1 MKKLVLLF
9 SAFLFSLPLFA
20 QAPTAA
26 WINEIHY
33 DNPGTD
39 VGEFIEVV
47 VNQEFTDLTNFQVY
61 LYNGSST
68 TLVFYDSLT
77 LDQFQVGTT
86 ANGFT
91 FYVDSISG
99 IQNGSPDGMAIAYNN
114 ILIPGQ
120 FLSYEGTFTAIN
132 GPANG
137 VESVD
142 IGVSEG
148 TQLTGSLGLVG
159 SGTSYTDFTW
169 DTLTTATPGMPN
181 DNQLLP
187 VELTSFSAVNIKSG
201 VMLNWTTATEI
212 NNAGFEIE
220 RKSSNYNWK
229 KIGFVRGN
237 GNSTLPIKYSFAD
250 NLLNTG
256 KYQYRLKQID
266 FNGSYKY
273 SKIVEVNLSD
283 IPVNYQLNQ
292 NYPNPFNPSTTI
304 SYSIPKASFVT
315 IKIYNILGNEVAA
328 LVNQEKPAGKYEINF
343 NAIHLS
349 SGMYIYKL
357 SAGNFNEMKKMILM
371 K

>member
-1 MKKLVLLF
+1 
-9 SAFLFSLPLFA
+9 
-20 QAPTAA
+20 
-26 WINEIHY
+26 
-33 DNPGTD
+33 
-39 VGEFIEVV
+39 
-47 VNQEFTDLTNFQVY
+47 
-61 LYNGSST
+61 
-68 TLVFYDSLT
+68 
-77 LDQFQVGTT
+77 
-86 ANGFT
+86 
-91 FYVDSISG
+91 
-99 IQNGSPDGMAIAYNN
+99 
-114 ILIPGQ
+114 
-120 FLSYEGTFTAIN
+120 
-132 GPANG
+132 
-137 VESVD
+137 
-142 IGVSEG
+142 
-148 TQLTGSLGLVG
+148 
-159 SGTSYTDFTW
+159 
-169 DTLTTATPGMPN
+169 MPN

-250 NLLNTG
+250 NSLNTG

-315 IKIYNILGNEVAA
+315 IKIYDILGNEIAA